1 MRLEDSDTH
10 TRSSGPH
17 LTLDPHLGGV
27 RAPSGPGGEEPA
39 PRLLTRLCL
48 ASPDPMPL
56 QEALHT
62 NSLEAQAD
70 GPADCGLDLGEPD
83 GKTPT
88 RQASLGDSLRSPP
101 RSPRPA
107 SVRAR
112 KHTLGQTCMSSQ
124 LQAPGGEVAEAP
136 DPADEEVSHITSS
149 ARSPSP
155 EAHRVVAGKPDLC
168 RLYGVDAQGL
178 LDQPGRADQHRR
190 PSVEQGGGDSRSE
203 TEEVKAQALE
213 AEPALGS
220 RRKKKMSPPCISI
233 DPPVEDEGAAWPP
246 AAEGGSTTLRRRT
259 PSCEPVEGLGVDPT
273 SKGERWGQ
281 VPCRAEHLTIP
292 SFAFEPLDVG
302 GPSGDLFLDSG
313 HRVAPEPRAFSGV
326 TAPAEPHKTESPIPS
341 SNPPEKGWGLY
352 LNVPES
358 PPKKAGSP
366 PQPVPLLAAVQMS
379 LCSWGHDASQAWHWG
394 WGVCS
399 GVVAPGRAR
408 HGPQLGP
415 YVGQRS
421 REDVCPG
428 RGRQTLFW

>member
-10 TRSSGPH
+10 TRSSWPL

-27 RAPSGPGGEEPA
+27 GAPSGPGREESA
-39 PRLLTRLCL
+39 PRLLAGLCL

-112 KHTLGQTCMSSQ
+112 KHTFGQTCISSQ
-124 LQAPGGEVAEAP
+124 LQAPGGEVVEAP

-155 EAHRVVAGKPDLC
+155 EARRVVAGKPDLC

-203 TEEVKAQALE
+203 AGEVKAQALE

-259 PSCEPVEGLGVDPT
+259 PSCEPVEGLGVDPA

-313 HRVAPEPRAFSGV
+313 HRVAPEPRASSGV
-326 TAPAEPHKTESPIPS
+326 TAPAEPHTTEPPLPS
-341 SNPPEKGWGLY
+341 SDPPEKGWGLY

-366 PQPVPLLAAVQMS
+366 PASPTPGDGADEPV
-379 LCSWGHDASQAWHWG
+379 
-394 WGVCS
+394 
-399 GVVAPGRAR
+399 
-408 HGPQLGP
+408 
-415 YVGQRS
+415 
-421 REDVCPG
+421 
-428 RGRQTLFW
+428 

>member
-1 MRLEDSDTH
+1 
-10 TRSSGPH
+10 
-17 LTLDPHLGGV
+17 
-27 RAPSGPGGEEPA
+27 
-39 PRLLTRLCL
+39 
-48 ASPDPMPL
+48 MPL

-112 KHTLGQTCMSSQ
+112 KHTFGQTCISSQ
-124 LQAPGGEVAEAP
+124 LQAPGGEVVEAP

-155 EAHRVVAGKPDLC
+155 EARRVVAGKPDLC

-203 TEEVKAQALE
+203 AGEVKAQALE

-259 PSCEPVEGLGVDPT
+259 PSCEPVEGLGVDPA

-313 HRVAPEPRAFSGV
+313 HRVAPEPRASSGV
-326 TAPAEPHKTESPIPS
+326 TAPAEPHTTEPPLPS
-341 SNPPEKGWGLY
+341 SDPPEKGWGLY

-366 PQPVPLLAAVQMS
+366 PASPTPGDGADEPV
-379 LCSWGHDASQAWHWG
+379 
-394 WGVCS
+394 
-399 GVVAPGRAR
+399 
-408 HGPQLGP
+408 
-415 YVGQRS
+415 
-421 REDVCPG
+421 
-428 RGRQTLFW
+428 